1 MRRFACAWA
10 AALGLL
16 AVAFFGSA
24 GRSRA
29 GIDKKEMDAALAEI
43 AAAIQ
48 KGDSATAET
57 KARALAK
64 KVEELDDLMHSF
76 KPRNKKGL
84 GVGSKA
90 GVVTP
95 DGIEQKLE
103 DVAKDGIT
111 DAQLSKEG
119 TALHEAA
126 WMTAAIAEV
135 TKYKGPEKDKGKKT
149 KARWGQYTKGVFEG
163 AKELAAA
170 TKAMKADAVKAA
182 AVKLTNNCN
191 SCHMY
196 FRD

>member
-29 GIDKKEMDAALAEI
+29 DIDKAMHAALSEI
-43 AAAIQ
+43 AEAIQ
-48 KGDSATAET
+48 KGDGATAAT
-57 KARALAK
+57 KAKALAA
-64 KVEELDDLMHSF
+64 KVEDLDDLMHSF

-84 GVGSKA
+84 GVGLKA

-103 DVAKDGIT
+103 EIAKDGIT
-111 DAQLSKEG
+111 DQQLAKEG
-119 TALHEAA
+119 KALNEAA

-135 TKYKGPEKDKGKKT
+135 TKYKAPEKDKGKKT
-149 KARWGQYTKGVFEG
+149 KARWGQYVNGMLDG
-163 AKELAAA
+163 AKNLASAS
-170 TKAMKADAVKAA
+170 KAMKADAVKAA
-182 AVKLTNNCN
+182 AIKLSNNCN

>member
-1 MRRFACAWA
+1 MRRFVIAWA
-10 AALGLL
+10 TVLGLL
-16 AVAFFGSA
+16 AVTFFQTA

-29 GIDKKEMDAALAEI
+29 DIDKKMHDALVEI
-43 AAAIQ
+43 AQAIQ
-48 KGDSATAET
+48 KGDTATAET

-64 KVEELDDLMHSF
+64 AVEELDDLMHSF

-84 GVGSKA
+84 GVGSTA

-95 DGIEQKLE
+95 DGIEQKL
-103 DVAKDGIT
+103 DAVAKDGIT
-111 DAQLSKEG
+111 PGQLTKEG
-119 TALHEAA
+119 KALDEAA

-149 KARWGQYTKGVFEG
+149 KARWGQYTKGMLEG
-163 AKELAAA
+163 AKELSAAA
-170 TKAMKADAVKAA
+170 KGMNADAVKAA

>member
-10 AALGLL
+10 AVLGLL

-64 KVEELDDLMHSF
+64 KIEELDDLMHSF

-84 GVGSKA
+84 GVGSKP
-90 GVVTP
+90 GVVEP

-103 DVAKDGIT
+103 ALAKDGIT
-111 DAQLSKEG
+111 DQQLAKEG
-119 TALHEAA
+119 SALNEAA
-126 WMTAAIAEV
+126 WLTAAIAEV
-135 TKYKGPEKDKGKKT
+135 TKYKAPEKDKGKKT
-149 KARWGQYTKGVFEG
+149 KARWGQYTKVMFES
-163 AKELAAA
+163 AKDLAAA
-170 TKAMKADAVKAA
+170 AKSMKADAVKAA
-182 AVKLTNNCN
+182 AVKLSNNCN
-191 SCHMY
+191 TCHMY

>member
-1 MRRFACAWA
+1 MKRFAIAWA
-10 AALGLL
+10 TVLGLL
-16 AVAFFGSA
+16 AVAFFQTA

-29 GIDKKEMDAALAEI
+29 DIDKKLHAALVEI
-43 AAAIQ
+43 AEACR
-48 KGDSATAET
+48 KGDTATAET
-57 KARALAK
+57 KAKALAK
-64 KVEELDDLMHSF
+64 TVEDLDDLMHSF

-95 DGIEQKLE
+95 DGIEQKL
-103 DVAKDGIT
+103 DAIAQGGIT
-111 DAQLSKEG
+111 DGQLSKEG
-119 TALHEAA
+119 AALNEAA

-149 KARWGQYTKGVFEG
+149 KARWGQYVKGMLEG

-170 TKAMKADAVKAA
+170 SKAMKADAVKTAA
-182 AVKLTNNCN
+182 AKLTNSCN
-191 SCHMY
+191 TCHMY